1 MSYKYKIDKIKLK
14 NGIEIVPGRINVFVG
29 ANNCGKTQFLKDMLS
44 ILTTPNNSTKIVED
58 IDIPVPK
65 SWEEMAEAYDM
76 NIQNK
81 HGTQELKHILP
92 TFDGEPFGTSGNN
105 LINTL
110 NIWLKS
116 DYNTFK
122 QYTGPGLITF
132 LNTENRLRLALSCNE
147 NGPLNQRGARN
158 VLEAL
163 YLSGKYI
170 EIKLKTIIKKIFDV
184 DICLSPY
191 NIGALEVKVGQ
202 DLSSMP
208 SSSQDAYSYLEAF
221 PNLDIQGDGLRSVVG
236 IISAIVA
243 VKRPIIF
250 IDEPEAFL
258 HPPQA
263 LQLGQII
270 SELVDDNT
278 QVFIAT
284 HSADFLRGLISV
296 AQDSKIIRLE
306 RIKEDVT
313 IANLLEPDILKKIVT
328 DPLLSSARVLEGMF
342 YKGIVAT
349 EGDADCIF
357 YQRLFQKIW
366 AVDEIH
372 FVNSHNKQ
380 TLKKV
385 ISPYQKLDVKYAMIA
400 DADIIRDR
408 HEFNAILSISNN
420 TELKEKI
427 LQERDEL
434 YKAFDDRDKSIILNE
449 LKQKTQELLDRVDAD
464 SQITESK
471 LYEFR
476 QALKD
481 LYKESDELAN
491 FKDSGRESLSPKY
504 KTIFDSLCENCTSIG
519 LFIVPVGE
527 LESWLT
533 DYGVC
538 KKSSK
543 SKWIISALESLPDV
557 PDDSKAIWQF
567 LKKLQKFL
575 SE

>member
-1 MSYKYKIDKIKLK
+1 MSYKYKIEKIKLK
-14 NGIEIVPGRINVFVG
+14 SGIEIVPGRINVFVG

-44 ILTTPNNSTKIVED
+44 ILTTPNDSTIVVERV
-58 IDIPVPK
+58 DIPTPK
-65 SWEEMAEAYDM
+65 SWEEMAEAYGM
-76 NIQNK
+76 KIQNK

-92 TFDGEPFGTSGNN
+92 TFDGEPFGSSGNN
-105 LINTL
+105 LTNAL
-110 NIWLKS
+110 NLWLKN
-116 DYNTFK
+116 DYKAFK
-122 QYTGPGLITF
+122 QYTGPGLVTF
-132 LNTENRLRLALSCNE
+132 LNTDNRLRLALSCNE
-147 NGPLNQRGARN
+147 NGPLNKRGAKN

-163 YLSGKYI
+163 YLSGKNV

-191 NIGALEVKVGQ
+191 NIGSLEIKVGQ
-202 DLSSMP
+202 DLGAMP
-208 SSSQDAYSYLEAF
+208 LSSQDAYSYLESF
-221 PNLDIQGDGLRSVVG
+221 PNLDIQGDGLRSIVG

-243 VKRPIIF
+243 VKRPVIL

-296 AQDSKIIRLE
+296 VQDSKIIRLE
-306 RIKEDVT
+306 RSKEDVT
-313 IANLLEPDILKKIVT
+313 TANLLEPDILKQIVT

-342 YKGIVAT
+342 YRGVVAT

-357 YQRLFQKIW
+357 YQRLFQKIG
-366 AVDEIH
+366 ANDEIH
-372 FVNSHNKQ
+372 FVNAHNKQ

-385 ISPYQKLDVKYAMIA
+385 ISPYQKLGVKYAMIA
-400 DADIIRDR
+400 DADVIRDK
-408 HEFNAILSISNN
+408 HEFNAILSILNN
-420 TELKEKI
+420 TELKGKI

-434 YKAFDDRDKSIILNE
+434 FKVFDDRDKSIILNE
-449 LKQKTQELLDRVDAD
+449 LKQKTQELIDRVDAD
-464 SQITESK
+464 PQTIESK

-476 QALKD
+476 QALKR

-491 FKDSGRESLSPKY
+491 FKDSGRESLSAEF
-504 KTIFDSLCENCTSIG
+504 KTVFDSLYENCASIG

-533 DYGVC
+533 DYGVG
-538 KKSSK
+538 KQSNK
-543 SKWIISALESLPDV
+543 SKWIISALENLPDV
-557 PDDSKAIWQF
+557 SDESKAIWRF
-567 LKKLQKFL
+567 LKKLQEFL
-575 SE
+575 SK

>member
-1 MSYKYKIDKIKLK
+1 M
-14 NGIEIVPGRINVFVG
+14 
-29 ANNCGKTQFLKDMLS
+29 
-44 ILTTPNNSTKIVED
+44 
-58 IDIPVPK
+58 
-65 SWEEMAEAYDM
+65 
-76 NIQNK
+76 
-81 HGTQELKHILP
+81 
-92 TFDGEPFGTSGNN
+92 
-105 LINTL
+105 
-110 NIWLKS
+110 NIWLKN
-116 DYNTFK
+116 DYKTFK

-132 LNTENRLRLALSCNE
+132 LNTDNRLRLALSCNE
-147 NGPLNQRGARN
+147 NGPLDKRGAKN

-163 YLSGKYI
+163 YLSGKDA

-191 NIGALEVKVGQ
+191 NIGSLEIKVGQ
-202 DLSSMP
+202 DLGAMP
-208 SSSQDAYSYLEAF
+208 LSSQDAYNYLESF
-221 PNLDIQGDGLRSVVG
+221 PNLDVQGDGLRSIVG
-236 IISAIVA
+236 IISALVS
-243 VKRPIIF
+243 VKRPVIL

-306 RIKEDVT
+306 RSKEDIT
-313 IANLLEPDILKKIVT
+313 TANLLESDILKQIVT

-342 YKGIVAT
+342 YKGVVAT

-357 YQRLFQKIW
+357 YQRLFQKIG
-366 AVDEIH
+366 AIDEIH
-372 FVNSHNKQ
+372 FVNAHNKQ

-385 ISPYQKLDVKYAMIA
+385 ISPYQKLGVKYAMIA
-400 DADIIRDR
+400 DADVIRDK
-408 HEFNAILSISNN
+408 HEFNAILSTSNN

-427 LQERDEL
+427 LQERDKL

-449 LKQKTQELLDRVDAD
+449 LKQKTQELIDRVDAD
-464 SQITESK
+464 SQTSESK

-476 QALKD
+476 QALKR
-481 LYKESDELAN
+481 LHKESDELAN
-491 FKDSGRESLSPKY
+491 FKDSGREALSDEF
-504 KTIFDSLCENCTSIG
+504 KTIFDSLYENCASIG

-533 DYGVC
+533 DYGVG
-538 KKSSK
+538 KQSNK
-543 SKWIISALESLPDV
+543 SKWIISALENLPDV
-557 PDDSKAIWQF
+557 LDESKAIWRF
-567 LKKLQKFL
+567 LKKLQEFL